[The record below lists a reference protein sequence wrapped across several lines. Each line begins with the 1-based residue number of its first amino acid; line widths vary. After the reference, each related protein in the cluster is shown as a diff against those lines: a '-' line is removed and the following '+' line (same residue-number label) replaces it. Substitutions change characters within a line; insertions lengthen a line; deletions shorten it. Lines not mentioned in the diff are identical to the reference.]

1 MADGALFLNSRPNLE
16 VGDLDRA
23 IAFYAE
29 VLGLPLRF
37 RADEFSLAVVGDEG
51 GCEIALQ
58 RLDMPHA
65 ASCYFNVLGVD
76 AIHARCEAAGATI
89 TSPLQ
94 TQPWGMRDFV
104 VTDPDGNRIA
114 IGERVAGEA

>member
-1 MADGALFLNSRPNLE
+1 MPDAPRFLNSRPNLE
-16 VGDLDRA
+16 VADLDRA
-23 IAFYAE
+23 IAFYVE

-37 RADEFSLAVVGDEG
+37 RADEFSLAVVGDEA

-58 RLDMPHA
+58 SLDSPHA
-65 ASCYFNVLGVD
+65 ASCYLNVLGVD
-76 AIHARCEAAGATI
+76 ALRARCEAAGATF

-114 IGERVAGEA
+114 IGERVGADR